1 MGIPHGA
8 PLLLLSPPDP
18 LRWAPA
24 GTPFCPRRLVGTNCI
39 SLVPTWRSGLAH
51 SVVPPLQTEPT
62 LFVGLRFGLAPPGEC
77 VWKNTSCFYAT
88 CPTPSVP
95 SGHLPLT
102 GGVGPGPP
110 FILRESHQGARLYP
124 SGAGKGQDAYL
135 CAARCRSVLIEWAYT
150 PTRAIAPASLP
161 SRGGSVVVPPAG
173 EIPTCHVAARESGR
187 PQGLPRRRWTAVSG
201 NWRAD
206 ETSAPT
212 RRKKCNGISK
222 RRADSI
228 RPYGS
233 GQRAGLQTW
242 GRQTAK
248 IGPYGGGTTGRGGR
262 TWPASIK
269 TIRRAQRRSEASQKV
284 LCQAFFQES
293 GGGFSFGV
301 RCDIL
306 LPAIFQQIPFSDK
319 KEDMEP

>member
-62 LFVGLRFGLAPPGEC
+62 FVGLRFGLAPPGEC
-77 VWKNTSCFYAT
+77 VWKNTSCFYAA

-124 SGAGKGQDAYL
+124 SGAGKGQDTIPR
-135 CAARCRSVLIEWAYT
+135 AARCCSTFLEQVLAS
-150 PTRAIAPASLP
+150 TRAIASASLP

-173 EIPTCHVAARESGR
+173 KIPTCHFVVRESGR

-228 RPYGS
+228 RPYG
-233 GQRAGLQTW
+233 GTAAPTQWKQR
-242 GRQTAK
+242 
-248 IGPYGGGTTGRGGR
+248 GGGRRGQAPALRGRPKEGVRG
-262 TWPASIK
+262 PSQPSCS
-269 TIRRAQRRSEASQKV
+269 RRAQRRSEASQKV